1 MQAVDNFEDPTNR
14 KKTFFPLKNIQTN
27 KFALLALLIFFA
39 PKDALIFFFVFFFK
53 DKRSKFIDKLNIQM
67 CRQFH
72 DSIAKPC
79 ICYQGII
86 CHLNA

>member
-1 MQAVDNFEDPTNR
+1 MQAIDNFEDPTNR
-14 KKTFFPLKNIQTN
+14 KRTFVPLKNIQTN

-67 CRQFH
+67 CRQSH
-72 DSIAKPC
+72 DSIARPC
-79 ICYQGII
+79 ICCQGII
-86 CHLNA
+86 CHLNT